1 MSENTAFDFDEWLET
16 GTVAQRTVILQN
28 DRALP
33 DRIANLQRQQRIA
46 QDVLERQGGEAAV
59 TDQDHLAEIERA
71 LDEEYE
77 KWEASKEVWVVRA
90 LSDDELKSLRER
102 HPVPDMP
109 EVADADNLTAEEDTA
124 IQEWAKACKVI
135 REAADLDYL
144 ALAFVSLTTA
154 KGTITSIT
162 PSQLSALA
170 GRPGRQKDLT
180 TLLTEAVAAVQEDVE
195 LPAPFS
201 RATSK
206 DDQN

>member
-1 MSENTAFDFDEWLET
+1 MSETTFDFDEWLET

-33 DRIANLQRQQRIA
+33 DRIANLQRQYRIA
-46 QDVLERQGGEAAV
+46 QDVLERQGGETSV
-59 TDQDHLAEIERA
+59 TDQNNLAEIERA
-71 LDEEYE
+71 LDAEYA
-77 KWEASKEVWVVRA
+77 KWEESKEVWVVRA
-90 LSDDELKSLRER
+90 LSEDELKTLREK

-109 EVADADNLTAEEDTA
+109 EVADSDNLTDEEDAA
-124 IQEWAKACKVI
+124 IQEWAKKCKAI

-144 ALAFVSLTTA
+144 ATAFVSLTTS

-162 PSQLSALA
+162 PEQLAALA
-170 GRPGRQKDLT
+170 SRPGRQKDIT

>member
-1 MSENTAFDFDEWLET
+1 MSETTFDFDEWLET

-33 DRIANLQRQQRIA
+33 DRIANLQRQYRIA
-46 QDVLERQGGEAAV
+46 QDVLERQGGETSV
-59 TDQDHLAEIERA
+59 TDQNNLAEIERA
-71 LDEEYE
+71 LDEEYA
-77 KWEASKEVWVVRA
+77 KWEESKEVWVVRA
-90 LSDDELKSLRER
+90 LSEDELKTLREK

-109 EVADADNLTAEEDTA
+109 EVADSDNLTDEEDAA
-124 IQEWAKACKVI
+124 IQEWAKECKAI

-144 ALAFVSLTTA
+144 ATAFVSLTTS

-162 PSQLSALA
+162 PEQLAALA
-170 GRPGRQKDLT
+170 RRPGRQKDIT

>member
-1 MSENTAFDFDEWLET
+1 MSETTFDFDEWLET

-33 DRIANLQRQQRIA
+33 DRIANLQRQYRIA
-46 QDVLERQGGEAAV
+46 QDVLERQGGETSV
-59 TDQDHLAEIERA
+59 TDQNNLAEIERA
-71 LDEEYE
+71 LDEEYA
-77 KWEASKEVWVVRA
+77 KWEESKEVWVVRA
-90 LSDDELKSLRER
+90 LSEDELKSLREK

-109 EVADADNLTAEEDTA
+109 EVADSDNLTDEEDAA
-124 IQEWAKACKVI
+124 IQAWAKECKAI

-144 ALAFVSLTTA
+144 ATAFVSLTTS

-162 PSQLSALA
+162 PEQLAALA
-170 GRPGRQKDLT
+170 SRPGRQKDIT